1 MTEGDPAGHGEMVS
15 FREMSVSEDFFQ
27 LYDQMIGDV
36 YLPDVLQHVTEVVR
50 RALNAERATIYLV
63 EEQTRELVSIAV
75 IGNVAS
81 TIRVPIRED
90 SLAGYCASK
99 MASFV
104 VENAYGELSHIDPK
118 LRFDRS
124 WDKIN
129 NFRTRDVMC
138 VPAVFKDQVL
148 GVVQVINSLNGPF
161 READLPPLISVS
173 RLVAYALYH
182 ARIYDELIT
191 LKRLKQE
198 KAKFMRIMVHEL
210 KSPVA
215 TAKTMADAVQFQLK
229 DSPKVA
235 ALVARI
241 GKRMDDL
248 LALVEDTL
256 DLSRVKA
263 GDPLGDIVEIDLVD
277 EIRSGCE
284 IYLEQARAKGLS
296 MSLDL
301 PDDEVQVRFDLKGLR
316 LVLSNLV
323 SNAVKYT
330 REGSVTVA
338 LRTEDDWAVVDVTDS
353 GIGIPEDDI
362 PKLFS
367 EFFRASNARA
377 SDIKG
382 TGVGLAGVKELVE
395 RFGGRL
401 ELASKEN
408 QGSTFTA
415 RLPLYAG

>member
-1 MTEGDPAGHGEMVS
+1 MTDSETTFKTDLVS
-15 FREMSVSEDFFQ
+15 FRDLAVSEDFFH

-63 EEQTRELVSIAV
+63 EAATRELVSIAV

-99 MASFV
+99 VASFV
-104 VENAYGELSHIDPK
+104 VENAYGDLSHIDPQ

-138 VPAVFKDQVL
+138 VPAVFKDNVL
-148 GVVQVINSLNGPF
+148 GVVQVINSLEGTF
-161 READLPPLISVS
+161 READLAPLASIS

-182 ARIYDELIT
+182 ARVYDELIT
-191 LKRLKQE
+191 LKLLKKE

-215 TAKTMADAVQFQLK
+215 TAKMMADTVQSQLK
-229 DSPKVA
+229 DSPKA
-235 ALVARI
+235 ASLVARI
-241 GKRMDDL
+241 GKRMDDML
-248 LALVEDTL
+248 ELVEDTL
-256 DLSRVKA
+256 DLSRVKT

-277 EIRSGCE
+277 EMRSACE
-284 IYLEQARAKGLS
+284 TYREQAQAKGLS
-296 MSLDL
+296 MSVQL
-301 PDDEVQVRFDLKGLR
+301 PEEKVTVRFDLKGLR
-316 LVLSNLV
+316 LILSNLV

-330 REGSVTVA
+330 REGSVAGT
-338 LRTEDDWAVVDVTDS
+338 LRKENNWAVVEVADT
-353 GIGIPEDDI
+353 GIGVPEEDI
-362 PKLFS
+362 PKLFG
-367 EFFRASNARA
+367 EFFRASNARG

-401 ELASKEN
+401 ALSTREN
-408 QGSTFTA
+408 EGSTFTA
-415 RLPLYAG
+415 RLPLHTG

>member
-1 MTEGDPAGHGEMVS
+1 MTEGDAAVKGDTAS
-15 FREMSVSEDFFQ
+15 LRELSVSEDFFR

-50 RALNAERATIYLV
+50 RALGAERATIYLV

-90 SLAGYCASK
+90 SLAGYCASNA
-99 MASFV
+99 ASFV
-104 VENAYGELSHIDPK
+104 VENAYGNLSHIHPK

-138 VPAVFKDQVL
+138 VPALFKDEVL
-148 GVVQVINSLNGPF
+148 GVVQVINSLNGAF
-161 READLPPLISVS
+161 RETDLAPLVSIS

-182 ARIYDELIT
+182 ARIYDEIIT
-191 LKRLKQE
+191 LKRLKKE

-215 TAKTMADAVQFQLK
+215 TVKTMADAAQFQLK
-229 DSPKVA
+229 DSPKA
-235 ALVARI
+235 ASLVARI

-263 GDPLGDIVEIDLVD
+263 GDPLGDIVQIDLVD

-284 IYLEQARAKGLS
+284 IYLEQASPCARKTTGPSSTSPIRA
-296 MSLDL
+296 
-301 PDDEVQVRFDLKGLR
+301 
-316 LVLSNLV
+316 
-323 SNAVKYT
+323 
-330 REGSVTVA
+330 
-338 LRTEDDWAVVDVTDS
+338 
-353 GIGIPEDDI
+353 
-362 PKLFS
+362 
-367 EFFRASNARA
+367 
-377 SDIKG
+377 
-382 TGVGLAGVKELVE
+382 
-395 RFGGRL
+395 
-401 ELASKEN
+401 
-408 QGSTFTA
+408 
-415 RLPLYAG
+415 